1 MLLKERRKRAIRC
14 FRRENN
20 YYNWSLKIFMK
31 CIKILPSSFC
41 LPIWFMEKYWIWV
54 TNELLSFYAGS
65 FMNEIFHAYFSL
77 TVKIF
82 YHFYHISDSLQISS
96 TFKFIC
102 FKMQRKKSFCLVQ
115 YILCY
120 RNPPIKQT
128 CWQWLAE
135 AQLFRHLWIRLWL
148 PGSYQCISAGRKTF
162 EMHQ

>member
-1 MLLKERRKRAIRC
+1 
-14 FRRENN
+14 
-20 YYNWSLKIFMK
+20 MK

-54 TNELLSFYAGS
+54 TNELLSFYAGN

-82 YHFYHISDSLQISS
+82 YHFFYHISDSLQISS

-135 AQLFRHLWIRLWL
+135 AQLFRHDFD
-148 PGSYQCISAGRKTF
+148 YQGLINAFLQVEKHSRCINKIQRIQYF
-162 EMHQ
+162 EIITGECFD

>member
-1 MLLKERRKRAIRC
+1 MVFKDIHEMHKDFAFQFLFADLI
-14 FRRENN
+14 
-20 YYNWSLKIFMK
+20 YG
-31 CIKILPSSFC
+31 KILNLGNQWTVEFLCWKFYEWNISC
-41 LPIWFMEKYWIWV
+41 LFFFNCQDI
-54 TNELLSFYAGS
+54 LSF
-65 FMNEIFHAYFSL
+65 
-77 TVKIF
+77 
-82 YHFYHISDSLQISS
+82 FYHISDSLQISS

-162 EMHQ
+162 KMHQ